1 MRGKGW
7 KEKEPRA
14 EGEGPAGSLMPLRC
28 KARGGSRPEELSLP
42 PFYHLTFCPHSGKAT
57 THLGGPPLSP

>member
-14 EGEGPAGSLMPLRC
+14 EGEGPTGSLMPLRC
-28 KARGGSRPEELSLP
+28 KKHEVGPGQRN
-42 PFYHLTFCPHSGKAT
+42 CPSPLFT
-57 THLGGPPLSP
+57 T

>member
-1 MRGKGW
+1 MRSKGW

-28 KARGGSRPEELSLP
+28 KARGGSLS